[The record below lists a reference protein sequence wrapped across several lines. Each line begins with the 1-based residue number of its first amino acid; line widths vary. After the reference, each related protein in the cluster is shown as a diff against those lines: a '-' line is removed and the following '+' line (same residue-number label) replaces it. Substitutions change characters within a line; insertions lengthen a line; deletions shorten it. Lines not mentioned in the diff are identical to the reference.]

1 MSANEQKT
9 SRELAIIAAQAAD
22 EKKATDI
29 LVQDVAE
36 LVALDAKGKPVT
48 IGGAASLPVA
58 KNVSKAAGDAPTK
71 QEFVALVESLGAAG
85 LMAAE

>member
-1 MSANEQKT
+1 MTQKYVRFVTPKEANIDKT
-9 SRELAIIAAQAAD
+9 
-22 EKKATDI
+22 
-29 LVQDVAE
+29 QDVAE

-71 QEFVALVESLGAAG
+71 QEFDALVDSLVAAG
-85 LMAAE
+85 LMAAKLVIGGAA

>member
-1 MSANEQKT
+1 MTQKYVRFVTPKEANIDKT
-9 SRELAIIAAQAAD
+9 
-22 EKKATDI
+22 
-29 LVQDVAE
+29 QDVAE

-71 QEFVALVESLGAAG
+71 QEFDALVDSMVAAG
-85 LMAAE
+85 LMASK